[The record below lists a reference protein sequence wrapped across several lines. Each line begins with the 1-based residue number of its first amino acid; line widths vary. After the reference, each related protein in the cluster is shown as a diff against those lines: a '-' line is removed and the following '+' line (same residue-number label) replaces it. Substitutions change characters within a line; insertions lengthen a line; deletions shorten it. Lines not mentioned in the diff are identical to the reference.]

1 MRILILHAIE
11 NPSLARRATVNQTFC
26 LLKYAPEHEYVLH
39 SIYMPVTQS
48 LKRQRFDAIILD
60 TTFLCWRWARPRNET
75 FDWLLDT
82 FEFVARSDAVKV
94 ALPQDEYDH
103 SEVLDDWL
111 ADWRIDLV
119 CSVCFEHKNV
129 FYRRTA
135 NQAEIFEGLTG
146 YIDDADIAIMHRFS
160 KPFAERSIDIGYR
173 ARHLPAL
180 FGRFGRMKSELGER
194 VKAVRKRGY
203 VLDISS
209 RPADTFL
216 GDQWL
221 KFLGDCRFTLGCES
235 GSSLLDPRGDV
246 RLRIEEFMSQRP
258 NASFEEIEAACFP
271 GMDGIHQFSAIS
283 PRLFESTIAGS
294 CQILVEGRYLD
305 LLKPGEHYIP
315 VAPDLSN
322 VEGIF
327 EWTAD
332 DKANKDRIQAC
343 RDVLLKNPQLTY
355 RGFAADLLSKIVH
368 RLQEKSGSRGSIPVS
383 GASSCEDSETLHTKL
398 LERIAADDEVAPEP
412 VVDEDAARPH
422 SICLLSLSCIPD
434 DPRVR
439 RQGDALFGAGWDIV
453 AIGLPGARSERPP
466 WMIYDGPTKSSQVL
480 SNKFEAKRVAVRAK
494 ASRLYETVVST
505 GSRLLRRMR
514 ELFTRLRSSQ
524 LITRIIL
531 VTKLLSVRFR
541 QKLALDIYWS
551 REPIQQLY
559 ARAAGIR
566 ADVWVA
572 NDWSMLPLA
581 ARLASER
588 GGVYVYDTHEFAVNE
603 YNERLKWRIFQRP
616 IVKAIETM
624 FLPNAR
630 IISTVSDGIAD
641 EMQSLYRLKERP
653 LVIRNTPSFEAIE
666 FRPAEDT
673 IRVLYHGIIAP
684 VRGLEPLI
692 ESVKLWRQDVSL
704 TIRGPADPA
713 YLESLRKLI
722 EGNEVSDRV
731 NIVPP
736 VPMVDLVREASAF
749 DIGFFAMPR
758 LSKQHEYV
766 LPNKLFEYAMA
777 GLALCVSDLPEISRS
792 RATLRYGSAF
802 QACEQGG
809 NCQHD

>member
-1 MRILILHAIE
+1 M
-11 NPSLARRATVNQTFC
+11 
-26 LLKYAPEHEYVLH
+26 LH
-39 SIYMPVTQS
+39 SIYMPVTQT

-82 FEFVARSDAVKV
+82 FEFVARSEAVKV
-94 ALPQDEYDH
+94 AFPQDEYDH

-111 ADWRIDLV
+111 ADWRVDLV
-119 CSVCFEHKNV
+119 CSVCFEHRNV
-129 FYRRTA
+129 FYKRTV

-146 YIDDADIAIMHRFS
+146 YIDDADIAITRRFS

-180 FGRFGRMKSELGER
+180 FGSFGRMKSELGER
-194 VKAVRKRGY
+194 VKAARKRGY

-216 GDQWL
+216 GDEWL

-235 GSSLLDPRGDV
+235 GSSLLDPRGNV

-271 GMDGIHQFSAIS
+271 GMDGIHRFSAIS

-294 CQILVEGRYLD
+294 CQILVQGRYLD

-315 VAPDLSN
+315 IAPDLSN

-327 EWTAD
+327 EWMAD

-355 RGFAADLLSKIVH
+355 RGFAADLLQKIGH
-368 RLQEKSGSRGSIPVS
+368 RLQEKSGHSVPVS
-383 GASSCEDSETLHTKL
+383 AASSGEDPETLHTKL
-398 LERIAADDEVAPEP
+398 LERIAAYDEAAPEP
-412 VVDEDAARPH
+412 VIDQAADRPR

-453 AIGLPGARSERPP
+453 AVGRPGAKSRRPP
-466 WMIYDGPTKSSQVL
+466 WMIYDGPTKSSQVP
-480 SNKFEAKRVAVRAK
+480 SNEFKAKRVEVGPK
-494 ASRLYETVVST
+494 ASRRYELVIST

-514 ELFTRLRSSQ
+514 TLFTRLRSSRTCNQ
-524 LITRIIL
+524 NIL
-531 VTKLLSVRFR
+531 VMELLSVRFR

-551 REPIQQLY
+551 REPIRQLF

-603 YNERLKWRIFQRP
+603 YNERLKWRIFLRP
-616 IVKAIETM
+616 TVKAIERM
-624 FLPNAR
+624 FLPDAK

-641 EMQSLYRLKERP
+641 EIRSLYRLKVASVSHPQHTKLRGDR
-653 LVIRNTPSFEAIE
+653 IPS
-666 FRPAEDT
+666 
-673 IRVLYHGIIAP
+673 H
-684 VRGLEPLI
+684 
-692 ESVKLWRQDVSL
+692 
-704 TIRGPADPA
+704 
-713 YLESLRKLI
+713 
-722 EGNEVSDRV
+722 
-731 NIVPP
+731 
-736 VPMVDLVREASAF
+736 
-749 DIGFFAMPR
+749 
-758 LSKQHEYV
+758 
-766 LPNKLFEYAMA
+766 
-777 GLALCVSDLPEISRS
+777 
-792 RATLRYGSAF
+792 
-802 QACEQGG
+802 
-809 NCQHD
+809 